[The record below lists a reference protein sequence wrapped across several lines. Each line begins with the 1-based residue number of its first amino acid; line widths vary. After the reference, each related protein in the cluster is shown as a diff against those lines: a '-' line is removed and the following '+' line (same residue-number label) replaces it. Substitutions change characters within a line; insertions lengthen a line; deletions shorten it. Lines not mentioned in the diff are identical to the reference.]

1 VIFIVGSPAAASL
14 RTQGKENAFDLLE
27 RKLLR
32 RAEFSRQASERADA
46 YNRLNQ
52 LRNYSAIKELFA
64 GLPGGQ
70 RPARILY
77 AASGDH
83 MAPLVACI
91 TDPSTKPY
99 AFIYTEVNP
108 SAREGIDGFLK
119 LLVHEG
125 LALNLSSRP
134 PVHENPGGAA
144 WSFNLG
150 RHPVS
155 LTLVINPAIAQ
166 PGDNRLYPAWALAQS
181 DMVITHDWAGD
192 QQENLRLVWEFL
204 QSVRKSGT
212 AGSPLMMLEDLE
224 RHPYPVDLSLFCPL
238 SRTLRP
244 YGHCEP
250 LRLPA
255 GLPKNVE
262 MGTPLYGGGI
272 VLGFADTWWRGID
285 DTSLICAFNFLLFNQ
300 FDDERTNVIEGG
312 TDPVLAPALLDWSTG
327 FGYRAIDGQDVRL
340 NRNIKPAM
348 IERLSALAGT
358 FSPPLAKRWG
368 CRMLL
373 YKAVLELKARG
384 GTPDELFPPAR
395 YPRRLGDPSR
405 PFPSTG
411 VETMAREAQ
420 SKEANYLAAN
430 EQERQVAGALLR
442 LTEGSSYV
450 GPAGACLTGST
461 AWPNDLNSW
470 RAAYTSTLSAL
481 SLPTQAEGAP

>member
-1 VIFIVGSPAAASL
+1 
-14 RTQGKENAFDLLE
+14 
-27 RKLLR
+27 
-32 RAEFSRQASERADA
+32 
-46 YNRLNQ
+46 
-52 LRNYSAIKELFA
+52 
-64 GLPGGQ
+64 
-70 RPARILY
+70 
-77 AASGDH
+77 
-83 MAPLVACI
+83 MAPLVACV
-91 TDPSTKPY
+91 TDPSARPY

-108 SAREGIDGFLK
+108 SVGEGIDGFLK
-119 LLVHEG
+119 LLVREKVVS
-125 LALNLSSRP
+125 NLSSGTP
-134 PVHENPGGAA
+134 PSGKRGSFI

-155 LTLVINPAIAQ
+155 LTLVINPAVPLQ
-166 PGDNRLYPAWALAQS
+166 GDNRLYPAWALAQS

-192 QQENLRLVWEFL
+192 QQENLRLVWELL

-224 RHPYPVDLSLFCPL
+224 RHPYPVDLSFFCPL

-250 LRLPA
+250 LMLPA

-285 DTSLICAFNFLLFNQ
+285 ETSLICAFNFLLFNQ
-300 FDDERTNVIEGG
+300 FDNERTNVIEGG

-348 IERLSALAGT
+348 IERLSALAGI
-358 FSPPLAKRWG
+358 FSLPLAERWR

-373 YKAVLELKARG
+373 YKAVLELQAG
-384 GTPDELFPPAR
+384 GGMPDDLFPPAR

-411 VETMAREAQ
+411 VGTMAREAQ
-420 SKEANYLAAN
+420 SEEANYLAAK
-430 EQERQVAGALLR
+430 EQERQVTGALLR
-442 LTEGSSYV
+442 LTEGSSYL

-461 AWPNDLNSW
+461 AWPTDLNSW
-470 RAAYTSTLSAL
+470 RAAYASTLSAL
-481 SLPTQAEGAP
+481 GSPTQAAGAP